1 MTTKKYVCIQNYL
14 KGLIKMVKHKF
25 LSRLKAAIVG
35 AAMIATSVSVPV
47 INYSSNIVSAAVQE
61 VSELPLTLIADG
73 VKDGPRQA
81 NVLLTG
87 DLRRAETLVIKLS
100 SDVDANIGVY
110 GFGISKDPYWVDCD
124 FSEDISSGSAT
135 LRVDVPK
142 EAQGRCTKVGIGVW
156 YPKDGSEVTIQS
168 ITADGLVD
176 PVAGESTGTTTMP
189 TSENDKSGTYSF
201 TDNGDGTATITA
213 TLSAQYTE
221 DGKTEFSIPL
231 TQGYDEETHYAP
243 FKDKNGDL
251 FPEWKEG
258 DPINSHHFK
267 FTNFG
272 IDDLENIK
280 FQSFE
285 YVVTCED
292 YNMDNFQYGGGINVV
307 KGSPADTESVN
318 KDGYWYNDHSEEEI
332 AANGYEIEVHGPYIA
347 EYCGHYAKLAWDV
360 PTSVQ
365 PYVEYSNSNNS
376 VGFQYWWGNDQ
387 SKPDEE
393 NNTDYTVIPKV
404 NVNSCTATYTR
415 TMTVPYNKTEK
426 GTGASSLAKKGNIK
440 LDLAS
445 LNLGKRDKLSAI
457 RFHIKSASELQKFV
471 SGFGISTSDEAGTT
485 AFNTTGNWYQPGNIC
500 VVNNGPEFDVMV
512 LLPENIRNYVWG
524 GKGANAQLGLYYADK
539 EGGDEVS
546 SVSVSDIEYYVFRT
560 QEADL
565 IVNDDQGIEVP
576 DVIELEVGDEY
587 QLHPNVKNC
596 DYTSSRPNVASV
608 DGNGLI
614 NALERGITVVTV
626 KTPEGQKK
634 DIQVKVT
641 DDSDKTE
648 PSTEPSRKYDPKDV
662 DWEHVLWGDVD
673 VNGAVEL
680 ADVTELS
687 KYLLSPKSFPL
698 KNATARENADCRWDH
713 KINTSDLSKLIEYN
727 LGKITMDDLGPEDW
741 EIRRQSPYYRSGK
754 VTA

>member
-1 MTTKKYVCIQNYL
+1 
-14 KGLIKMVKHKF
+14 MVKHKF
-25 LSRLKAAIVG
+25 LSKLKAAIVG

-47 INYSSNIVSAAVQE
+47 VNYSSNIVTAAVTE
-61 VSELPLTLIADG
+61 VSELPHTLIANG

-81 NVLLTG
+81 NFVLTG
-87 DLRRAETLVIKLS
+87 ELRRAKNLIIKLNNKS
-100 SDVDANIGVY
+100 ENPANVAVY
-110 GFGISKDPYWVDCD
+110 GFGISKEPYWVDD
-124 FSEDISSGSAT
+124 EAFGEDIDPGST
-135 LRVDVPK
+135 TITVPVPA

-156 YPKDGSEVTIQS
+156 YPDDGSEVVVQS

-176 PVAGESTGTTTMP
+176 PIAGESTGTTTMP
-189 TSENDKSGTYSF
+189 TSENDKSGTYTF

-221 DGKTEFSIPL
+221 NGKTEFNIPL

-243 FKDKNGDL
+243 FKDKKTGEPY
-251 FPEWKEG
+251 PEWKEG

-267 FTNFG
+267 FTDFG

-285 YVVTCED
+285 YVVTTKD

-332 AANGYEIEVHGPYIA
+332 KENGYEIEVHGPYIA
-347 EYCGHYAKLAWDV
+347 EYCGNYAKLAWDV
-360 PTSVQ
+360 PASVQ

-376 VGFQYWWGNDQ
+376 VGFQYWWGRDE
-387 SKPDEE
+387 SKPDDA
-393 NNTDYTVIPKV
+393 NNTDYTVIPEV
-404 NVNSCTATYTR
+404 YVNSCTATYTR

-426 GTGASSLAKKGNIK
+426 ASGASSLTTKGNIK
-440 LDLAS
+440 LDIAA

-457 RFHIKSASELQKFV
+457 KFHIKSASELQKFV
-471 SGFGISTSDEAGTT
+471 SGFGISTSDEAGVS
-485 AFNTTGNWYQPGNIC
+485 AFNTEGNWYQPGNIC
-500 VVNNGPEFDVMV
+500 VINTGPEFDVMV
-512 LLPENIRNYVWG
+512 MLPENIRNYVWG
-524 GKGANAQLGLYYADK
+524 GKGASAQLGMYYADK
-539 EGGDEVS
+539 DGGEEVS
-546 SVSVSDIEYYVFRT
+546 SVSVPSIEYYIFRT

-565 IVNDDQGIEVP
+565 IVYDDQGIEVP

-614 NALERGITVVTV
+614 SALERGITVVTV
-626 KTPEGQKK
+626 TTPEGQKR
-634 DIQVKVT
+634 DIQVRVT

-687 KYLLSPKSFPL
+687 KNLLSPKSFPL
-698 KNATARENADCRWDH
+698 KNATAKENADCKWDH
-713 KINTSDLSKLIEYN
+713 IINTSDLSKLIEYN